1 MFDVGAYT
9 CIILIRIFLPL
20 ILTITTLSEILQKP
34 LTDLADST
42 LNLKYDLFLKIHNRI
57 LNI

>member
-1 MFDVGAYT
+1 MFDVGTYT
-9 CIILIRIFLPL
+9 CIILIRICLPL